1 MQCTNQ
7 HYSYQLKGVVFMNK
21 ANQLVINYHITEKC
35 NYDCH
40 YCYAK
45 WAKPN
50 ELHRNVDEMKRVLSK
65 LAEYFLS
72 PNPIQQQLQYQS
84 VRLNFAGGEPLLLKQ
99 RLIDALDFAIELGFE
114 TSIITNGHLI
124 SDEFIAK
131 HSHKLQLLGVSYD
144 ACRYEVQKQIGR
156 ITRSGNVLSVERL
169 QSIFKQVKRH
179 SPSTKL
185 KINTVVNQFNSEED
199 FTGVMASLQPD
210 KWKVLRVLPVFDS
223 IQTISDQQFE
233 SFIERH
239 QSLVHC
245 MSAENNDSM
254 TNSYLMLSPDGAFFQ
269 NGNGSSGYFKS
280 RPLLTTPIDV
290 ALAESGF
297 DAIKFAQRYH

>member
-1 MQCTNQ
+1 MNQ
-7 HYSYQLKGVVFMNK
+7 

-50 ELHRNVDEMKRVLSK
+50 ELHRNVDDMKTVLSN

-72 PNPIQQQLQYQS
+72 PNPIQKQLQYQS

-99 RLIDALDFAIELGFE
+99 RFIDALDYAIELGFK

-124 SDEFIAK
+124 TDQFIVD
-131 HSHKLQLLGVSYD
+131 HSHKLQLLGISYD
-144 ACRYEVQKQIGR
+144 SYSIEGQQQIGR
-156 ITRSGNVLSVERL
+156 ITPTGKVLSPERL
-169 QSIFKQVKRH
+169 QSIFKQVKSQ
-179 SPSTKL
+179 SPTTDL
-185 KINTVVNQFNSEED
+185 KINTVVNQYNTEEN
-199 FTGVMASLQPD
+199 FTDLIAAIQPN

-223 IQTISDQQFE
+223 IQPISNQQFDT
-233 SFIERH
+233 FVERH
-239 QSLVHC
+239 QSVAHF

-269 NGNGSSGYFKS
+269 NGNNEQGYFKS
-280 RPLLTTPIDV
+280 RSLLTTPVDI
-290 ALAESGF
+290 ALAETGF
-297 DAIKFAQRYH
+297 DAAKFAQRYQ

>member
-1 MQCTNQ
+1 
-7 HYSYQLKGVVFMNK
+7 MNTV
-21 ANQLVINYHITEKC
+21 NQLVINYHITEKC

-99 RLIDALDFAIELGFE
+99 RFTAALDYAIDLGFKA
-114 TSIITNGHLI
+114 SIITNGHLI
-124 SDEFIAK
+124 SDAFIAEQ
-131 HSHKLQLLGVSYD
+131 SHKLQLLGVSYD
-144 ACRYEVQKQIGR
+144 ACQSEVQKQIGR
-156 ITRSGNVLSVERL
+156 ITRSGNVLSAQRL
-169 QSIFKQVKRH
+169 QAIFQQIRHH
-179 SPSTKL
+179 SPTTEL
-185 KINTVVNQFNSEED
+185 KINTVVNHYNTEGD
-199 FTGVMASLQPD
+199 FTALIEALQPN

-223 IQTISDQQFE
+223 IQTISDQQFAA
-233 SFIERH
+233 FVERH
-239 QSLVHC
+239 QRVAHC
-245 MSAENNDSM
+245 MSVENNDSM
-254 TNSYLMLSPDGAFFQ
+254 TNSYLMLSPDGALFQ
-269 NGNGSSGYFKS
+269 NGHGSSGYFKS

-290 ALAESGF
+290 ALAEAGF
-297 DAIKFAQRYH
+297 DAAKFALRY

>member
-1 MQCTNQ
+1 
-7 HYSYQLKGVVFMNK
+7 MNTV
-21 ANQLVINYHITEKC
+21 NQLVINYHITEKC

-84 VRLNFAGGEPLLLKQ
+84 VRLNFAGGEPFLLKQ
-99 RLIDALDFAIELGFE
+99 RLTDALDYAIELGFK

-124 SDEFIAK
+124 SDEFITE

-144 ACRYEVQKQIGR
+144 ACQYGVQKQIGR

-169 QSIFKQVKRH
+169 KSIFQQVKRH
-179 SPSTKL
+179 SPTTEL
-185 KINTVVNQFNSEED
+185 KINTVVNQFNSRED
-199 FTGVMASLQPD
+199 FTALITDLQPN
-210 KWKVLRVLPVFDS
+210 KWKVLRVLPVFDL
-223 IQTISDQQFE
+223 IQTISDQQSEAFVE
-233 SFIERH
+233 LH
-239 QSLVHC
+239 QRVAHC
-245 MSAENNDSM
+245 MSVENNESM

-269 NGNGSSGYFKS
+269 NGNGSTGYFKS
-280 RPLLTTPIDV
+280 RPLITTSIDV
-290 ALAESGF
+290 ALAEAGF
-297 DAIKFAQRYH
+297 DALKFAQRYQ

>member
-1 MQCTNQ
+1 
-7 HYSYQLKGVVFMNK
+7 MNTV
-21 ANQLVINYHITEKC
+21 NQLVINYHITEKC

-99 RLIDALDFAIELGFE
+99 RLTDVLDYAIELGFK

-124 SDEFIAK
+124 SDEFITE

-144 ACRYEVQKQIGR
+144 ACQYGVQKQIGR

-169 QSIFKQVKRH
+169 KSIFQQVKRH
-179 SPSTKL
+179 SPTTEL
-185 KINTVVNQFNSEED
+185 KINTVVNQFNSRED
-199 FTGVMASLQPD
+199 FTALITDLQPN

-233 SFIERH
+233 TFVERH
-239 QSLVHC
+239 QRVAYC
-245 MSAENNDSM
+245 MSVENNESM

-269 NGNGSSGYFKS
+269 NGNGSTGYFKS
-280 RPLLTTPIDV
+280 RPLLMTSIDV
-290 ALAESGF
+290 ALAEAGF
-297 DAIKFAQRYH
+297 DVLKFAQRYQ

>member
-1 MQCTNQ
+1 MNQ
-7 HYSYQLKGVVFMNK
+7 

-35 NYDCH
+35 NYDCY

-50 ELHRNVDEMKRVLSK
+50 ELHRNIDEMKRVLSK
-65 LAEYFLS
+65 LAQYFLS

-99 RLIDALDFAIELGFE
+99 RFIDALDYAIELGFK

-124 SDEFIAK
+124 SDQFIAE
-131 HSHKLQLLGVSYD
+131 HSHKLQLLGISYD
-144 ACRYEVQKQIGR
+144 SCHFDNQQKIGR
-156 ITRSGNVLSVERL
+156 ITAAGKVLSPERL
-169 QSIFKQVKRH
+169 QAIFQQVKHH
-179 SPSTKL
+179 SPTTEL

-199 FTGVMASLQPD
+199 FTALMMDIRPN

-223 IQTISDQQFE
+223 IQTIGDAQFDA
-233 SFIERH
+233 FVERH
-239 QSLVHC
+239 QSVSHF
-245 MSAENNDSM
+245 MSVENNDSM

-269 NGNGSSGYFKS
+269 NGNNAQGYFKS
-280 RPLLTTPIDV
+280 RPLLTSPIDV
-290 ALAESGF
+290 ALSETGF
-297 DAIKFAQRYH
+297 DATKFAQRYV

>member
-1 MQCTNQ
+1 MNQ
-7 HYSYQLKGVVFMNK
+7 

-50 ELHRNVDEMKRVLSK
+50 ELHRNVDDMKTVLSN

-72 PNPIQQQLQYQS
+72 PNPIQKQLQYQS

-99 RLIDALDFAIELGFE
+99 RFIDALDYAIELGFK

-124 SDEFIAK
+124 TDQFIVD
-131 HSHKLQLLGVSYD
+131 HSHKLQLLGISYD
-144 ACRYEVQKQIGR
+144 SYNIEGQQQIGR
-156 ITRSGNVLSVERL
+156 ITPTGKVLSPERL
-169 QSIFKQVKRH
+169 QSIFKQVKSQ
-179 SPSTKL
+179 SPTTDL
-185 KINTVVNQFNSEED
+185 KINTVVNQYNTEEN
-199 FTGVMASLQPD
+199 FTDLIAEIQPN

-223 IQTISDQQFE
+223 IKPISNQQFNA
-233 SFIERH
+233 FVERH
-239 QSLVHC
+239 QSVAHF

-269 NGNGSSGYFKS
+269 NGNDELGYFKS
-280 RPLLTTPIDV
+280 RSLLTTSVDI
-290 ALAESGF
+290 ALAETGF
-297 DAIKFAQRYH
+297 DAAKFAQRYQ

>member
-1 MQCTNQ
+1 MNQ
-7 HYSYQLKGVVFMNK
+7 

-50 ELHRNVDEMKRVLSK
+50 ELHRNVDDMKKVLSN

-72 PNPIQQQLQYQS
+72 PNPIQKQLQYQT

-99 RLIDALDFAIELGFE
+99 RFIDALDYAIELGFE
-114 TSIITNGHLI
+114 ASIITNGHLI
-124 SDEFIAK
+124 TDQFIIE
-131 HSHKLQLLGVSYD
+131 HSHKLQLLGISYD
-144 ACRYEVQKQIGR
+144 SYNAERQQQIGR
-156 ITRSGNVLSVERL
+156 VTPVGKVLSPERL
-169 QSIFKQVKRH
+169 QSIFKQIKRQ
-179 SPSTKL
+179 SPTTEL
-185 KINTVVNQFNSEED
+185 KINTVVNQYNTEED
-199 FTGVMASLQPD
+199 FTDLITKIQPN

-223 IQTISDQQFE
+223 IEPIKDQQFDA
-233 SFIERH
+233 FVERH
-239 QSLVHC
+239 ESVAHF

-269 NGNGSSGYFKS
+269 NGNDELGYFKS
-280 RPLLTTPIDV
+280 RSLLTTPVDI
-290 ALAESGF
+290 ALAETGF
-297 DAIKFAQRYH
+297 DAAKFAQRYQ

>member
-1 MQCTNQ
+1 
-7 HYSYQLKGVVFMNK
+7 MNTV
-21 ANQLVINYHITEKC
+21 NQLVINYHITEKC

-99 RLIDALDFAIELGFE
+99 RLTDVLDYAIELGFK

-124 SDEFIAK
+124 SDEFITE

-144 ACRYEVQKQIGR
+144 ACQYGVQKQIGR

-169 QSIFKQVKRH
+169 KSIFQQVKRH
-179 SPSTKL
+179 SPTTEL
-185 KINTVVNQFNSEED
+185 KINTVVNQFNSRED
-199 FTGVMASLQPD
+199 FTALITDLQPN

-233 SFIERH
+233 TFVERH
-239 QSLVHC
+239 QRVAYCMLV
-245 MSAENNDSM
+245 ENNESM

-269 NGNGSSGYFKS
+269 NGNGSTGYFKS
-280 RPLLTTPIDV
+280 RPLLTTSIDV
-290 ALAESGF
+290 ALAEAGF
-297 DAIKFAQRYH
+297 DVLKFAQRYQ

>member
-1 MQCTNQ
+1 MSQ
-7 HYSYQLKGVVFMNK
+7 V
-21 ANQLVINYHITEKC
+21 NQLVINYHITEKC

-50 ELHRNVDEMKRVLSK
+50 ELHRNVDDMKKVLSN

-72 PNPIQQQLQYQS
+72 PNPIQKQLQYQS

-99 RLIDALDFAIELGFE
+99 RFIDALDYAIELGFK

-124 SDEFIAK
+124 SDQFIAE
-131 HSHKLQLLGVSYD
+131 HSHKLQLLGISYD
-144 ACRYEVQKQIGR
+144 SYQVEGQQQIGR
-156 ITRSGNVLSVERL
+156 VTPAGKVLSPERL
-169 QSIFKQVKRH
+169 QSIFKQIKRQ
-179 SPSTKL
+179 SPTTEL
-185 KINTVVNQFNSEED
+185 KINTVVNQYNTEEN
-199 FTGVMASLQPD
+199 FTDLIAEIQPN

-223 IQTISDQQFE
+223 IQPISSQQFNA
-233 SFIERH
+233 FVERH
-239 QSLVHC
+239 QSVAHF

-269 NGNGSSGYFKS
+269 NGNDELGYFKS
-280 RPLLTTPIDV
+280 RSLLTTSVDI
-290 ALAESGF
+290 ALAETGF
-297 DAIKFAQRYH
+297 DAAKFAQRYQ

>member
-1 MQCTNQ
+1 
-7 HYSYQLKGVVFMNK
+7 MNTV
-21 ANQLVINYHITEKC
+21 NQLVINYHITEKC

-99 RLIDALDFAIELGFE
+99 RLTDVLDYAIELGFK

-124 SDEFIAK
+124 SDEFITE

-144 ACRYEVQKQIGR
+144 ACQYGVQKQIGR

-169 QSIFKQVKRH
+169 KSIFQQVKRH
-179 SPSTKL
+179 SPTTEL
-185 KINTVVNQFNSEED
+185 KINTVVNQFNSRED
-199 FTGVMASLQPD
+199 FTALITDLQPN

-233 SFIERH
+233 TFVERH
-239 QSLVHC
+239 QRVAYC
-245 MSAENNDSM
+245 MSVENNESM

-269 NGNGSSGYFKS
+269 NGNGSTGYFKS
-280 RPLLTTPIDV
+280 RPLLTTSIDV
-290 ALAESGF
+290 ALAEAGF
-297 DAIKFAQRYH
+297 DALKFAQRYQ